1 MTRLGIRKRLVLVV
15 VAAVAAAVAALIGG
29 FNLVLL
35 RTLDRNS
42 HDVLRSRAAAEI
54 ATLRPVAGGVEL
66 GEAPDVAAPDRNAW
80 VFSQGRVLESPR
92 STSDALNEAARELA
106 QGRPGFRDV
115 PATDIRL
122 YAVPVKDNRRR
133 LGAVVVAL
141 SLAPYEQTRQ
151 VALVSSLIFGF
162 VVLVLGGLAARWL
175 LGASLRQVTAMT
187 RQAAAWSER
196 DLDHRFGLGEAHDEI
211 TELAASLDALL
222 DRLAAS
228 LRREQRFSA
237 ELSHELRTPLARV
250 LAETELTLRRERE
263 PEEYRRA
270 LETVR
275 RNAEQLTRI
284 VDALVAA
291 ARHEAGSLR
300 GTADAYVVA
309 AEAAEA
315 CSGLTSERQLEL
327 VIEQPPRP
335 IRIGV
340 DPDIAERIL
349 QPVLENAC
357 RYGTSTVRIA
367 IDHAG
372 SAVQYAVADDGPGVL
387 DEERERIFEPGVRGA
402 ASNGDEGSGL
412 GLSLAR
418 RLAESV
424 AGEIEA
430 VADAGG
436 GRFLIRLPAG

>member
-1 MTRLGIRKRLVLVV
+1 MTRLGIRRRLVLVV
-15 VAAVAAAVAALIGG
+15 VAAVAGAVAALVVG
-29 FNLVLL
+29 FNLVLW
-35 RTLDRNS
+35 RMLDNNS

-54 ATLRPVAGGVEL
+54 ATLQPIAGDVRL
-66 GEAPDVAAPDRNAW
+66 GEPPKGAAPDRNAW
-80 VFSQGRVLESPR
+80 VFSRGSLLESPR
-92 STSDALNEAARELA
+92 GASAALNEAARELA
-106 QGRPGFRDV
+106 RGRGGFRDV
-115 PATDIRL
+115 QASDVRL
-122 YAVPVKDNRRR
+122 YGVPVKDRGRR

-141 SLAPYEQTRQ
+141 SVEPYEQTRK
-151 VALVSSLIFGF
+151 VALVSSLVFGL

-175 LGASLRQVTAMT
+175 VGASLRQVTRMT

-250 LAETELTLRRERE
+250 IAETELALRRERA

-270 LETVR
+270 LEKVR
-275 RNAEQLTRI
+275 NNAEQLTRI
-284 VDALVAA
+284 IDALVAA

-300 GTADAYVVA
+300 GTADAYAVA
-309 AEAAEA
+309 AEVADA
-315 CSGLTSERQLEL
+315 CSGLTSERGLEL
-327 VIEQPPRP
+327 VIEHPPRP

-357 RYGTSTVRIA
+357 RYGTSTVNIA
-367 IDHAG
+367 IGHSG
-372 SAVQYAVADDGPGVL
+372 SAVQYSVADDGPGVVN
-387 DEERERIFEPGVRGA
+387 EELERIFEPGVRGT
-402 ASNGDEGSGL
+402 ASNGDDGSGL

-418 RLAESV
+418 RLAQSV

-430 VADAGG
+430 VADADG

>member
-1 MTRLGIRKRLVLVV
+1 MTRLGIRRRLVLVV
-15 VAAVAAAVAALIGG
+15 VAAVAAAVAALIAG

-35 RTLDRNS
+35 RTLDNNS
-42 HDVLRSRAAAEI
+42 RDILRSHAAAEI
-54 ATLRPVAGGVEL
+54 ATVRPAGGGIRL
-66 GEAPDVAAPDRNAW
+66 GEVPDIAAPGRNAW
-80 VFSQGRVLESPR
+80 VFSQGRVVESPR
-92 STSDALNEAARELA
+92 STSAVLNEAARELA
-106 QGRPGFRDV
+106 RGRGGFRDV
-115 PATDIRL
+115 PAGDIRL
-122 YAVPVKDNRRR
+122 YAVPVRDNGRR

-141 SLAPYEQTRQ
+141 SLGPYEQTRH
-151 VALVSSLIFGF
+151 VALVASLVFGF
-162 VVLVLGGLAARWL
+162 VVLALVGLASRWL
-175 LGASLRQVTAMT
+175 LGASLRQVTRMT

-237 ELSHELRTPLARV
+237 ELSHELRTPLTRV
-250 LAETELTLRRERE
+250 IAETELALRRERE
-263 PEEYRRA
+263 PDEYRRA

-275 RNAEQLTRI
+275 SNAEQLTRI

-291 ARHEAGSLR
+291 ARHEAGSFR

-315 CSGLTSERQLEL
+315 CSGLTSERGLEL
-327 VIEQPPRP
+327 VIEHPPRP

-357 RYGTSTVRIA
+357 RYGMSTVSVA
-367 IDHAG
+367 IHHSG
-372 SAVQYAVADDGPGVL
+372 SAVQFAVDDDGPGVR
-387 DEERERIFEPGVRGA
+387 DEERERIFEPGVRGT
-402 ASNGDEGSGL
+402 ASNGGEGSGL

-418 RLAESV
+418 RLAQSV

-430 VADAGG
+430 VADADG
-436 GRFLIRLPAG
+436 GRFLIRLPGG

>member
-1 MTRLGIRKRLVLVV
+1 MTRLGIRRRLVLVV
-15 VAAVAAAVAALIGG
+15 VAAVAGAVAALLVG
-29 FNLVLL
+29 FNLVLS
-35 RTLDRNS
+35 RTLDHNS
-42 HDVLRSRAAAEI
+42 QDVLRSRAAAEI
-54 ATLRPVAGGVEL
+54 ATLQSVGGGLQL
-66 GEAPDVAAPDRNAW
+66 GEAPEVAAPDRNAW
-80 VFSQGRVLESPR
+80 VFSRGRVLESPR
-92 STSDALNEAARELA
+92 STNAALNDAARKLA
-106 QGRPGFRDV
+106 RGRADFRDV
-115 PATDIRL
+115 PNTDIRL
-122 YAVPVKDNRRR
+122 YAAPVRDKGRR

-141 SLAPYEQTRQ
+141 SVEPYEQTRQ
-151 VALVSSLIFGF
+151 VALVSSLVFGF
-162 VVLVLGGLAARWL
+162 VVLVLDGLAARWL
-175 LGASLRQVTAMT
+175 LGASLRQVTRMT

-196 DLDHRFGLGEAHDEI
+196 NLDHRFGLGEAHDEI

-250 LAETELTLRRERE
+250 IAETELALRRERE
-263 PEEYRRA
+263 PAEYRRA
-270 LETVR
+270 LETVK

-291 ARHEAGSLR
+291 ARHEAGSFR

-315 CSGLTSERQLEL
+315 CSGLTSERHIEL

-357 RYGTSTVRIA
+357 RYGASTVSIG

-372 SAVQYAVADDGPGVL
+372 SAVEYAIADDGPGVL
-387 DEERERIFEPGVRGA
+387 DEERERIFEPGVRGT

-430 VADAGG
+430 LSDAGG
-436 GRFLIRLPAG
+436 GRFLVRLPGG

>member
-1 MTRLGIRKRLVLVV
+1 MTRLGIRRRLVLVV
-15 VAAVAAAVAALIGG
+15 VAAVAGAVAALLVG
-29 FNLVLL
+29 FNLVLS
-35 RTLDRNS
+35 RTLDHNS
-42 HDVLRSRAAAEI
+42 RDVLRSHAAAEI
-54 ATLRPVAGGVEL
+54 ATLQSVGGGLQL
-66 GEAPDVAAPDRNAW
+66 GEAPEVAAPDRNAW

-92 STSDALNEAARELA
+92 STNAALNDAARKLA
-106 QGRPGFRDV
+106 RGRADFRDV
-115 PATDIRL
+115 PNTKIRL
-122 YAVPVKDNRRR
+122 YSAPVRDRGRR

-141 SLAPYEQTRQ
+141 SLEPYEQTRQ
-151 VALVSSLIFGF
+151 VALVSSLVFGF
-162 VVLVLGGLAARWL
+162 VVLVLDGLAARWL
-175 LGASLRQVTAMT
+175 LGASLRQVTRMT

-196 DLDHRFGLGEAHDEI
+196 NLDHRFGLGEAHDEI

-250 LAETELTLRRERE
+250 IAETELALRRERE
-263 PEEYRRA
+263 PAEYRRA
-270 LETVR
+270 LETVKG
-275 RNAEQLTRI
+275 NAEQLTRI

-291 ARHEAGSLR
+291 ARHEAGSFR

-315 CSGLTSERQLEL
+315 CSGLTSDRHIEL
-327 VIEQPPRP
+327 LIEQPLRP

-357 RYGTSTVRIA
+357 RYGASTVSIG

-372 SAVQYAVADDGPGVL
+372 SAVEYAIADDGPGVL
-387 DEERERIFEPGVRGA
+387 DEERERIFEPGVRGT
-402 ASNGDEGSGL
+402 ASNGNEGSGL

-430 VADAGG
+430 VADSGG
-436 GRFLIRLPAG
+436 GRFLVRLPGG

>member
-1 MTRLGIRKRLVLVV
+1 MTRLGIRRRLVLVV
-15 VAAVAAAVAALIGG
+15 VAAVAGAVAALLVG

-42 HDVLRSRAAAEI
+42 HDVLRSHVAAEI

-80 VFSQGRVLESPR
+80 VFSRGRVLESPR
-92 STSDALNEAARELA
+92 STNAALNEAARELA
-106 QGRPGFRDV
+106 HGRAGFRDV

-122 YAVPVKDNRRR
+122 YAAPVKDNGRR

-141 SLAPYEQTRQ
+141 SLEPYEQTRQ
-151 VALVSSLIFGF
+151 VALVSSLVFGF
-162 VVLVLGGLAARWL
+162 VVLVLDGLAARWL
-175 LGASLRQVTAMT
+175 LGASLRQVTRMT

-196 DLDHRFGLGEAHDEI
+196 NLDHRFGLGEAHDEI

-228 LRREQRFSA
+228 LRREKRFSA

-250 LAETELTLRRERE
+250 IAETELALRRERE
-263 PEEYRRA
+263 PAEYRRA
-270 LETVR
+270 LETVK

-291 ARHEAGSLR
+291 ARHEAGSFR

-315 CSGLTSERQLEL
+315 CSGLTSERHIEL

-357 RYGTSTVRIA
+357 RYGASTVSIG

-372 SAVQYAVADDGPGVL
+372 SAVEYAIADDGPGVL
-387 DEERERIFEPGVRGA
+387 DEERERIFEPGIRGT

-430 VADAGG
+430 VSDAGG
-436 GRFLIRLPAG
+436 GRFLVRLPGG